1 MTKVIVT
8 GATGFLGSRL
18 AKKLK
23 SLRYNV
29 IGLGRNQQK
38 GNKLAE
44 LGIEFISVDLSDKEK
59 LYKIFQNVDYV
70 FHCAAKS
77 SVWGDY
83 KTFYRANVEG
93 TKNIA
98 ELCLKNDVKRL
109 IYVSSPSIYFD
120 FKDKLNIKET
130 EPPTKHPAN
139 NYIKTKII
147 AENVV
152 DNAFKDGLDV
162 ITIRPR
168 GIFGSG
174 DSAILPRLSKAN
186 REKFIPKTRKDDILI
201 DITHV
206 ENVVEAMIL
215 AMKAD
220 KKYSGKKYNI
230 TNDENIYLYKTLE
243 NTINQVGEKF
253 NSKYIPYKLMFIV
266 ISIMEFLYKF
276 IPNKEPVFTR
286 YSLGLL
292 SFNQTL
298 DISKA
303 KNDLG
308 YEPIISIEE
317 GLKECLN
324 GRI

>member
-8 GATGFLGSRL
+8 GATGFLGFYL

-23 SLRYNV
+23 LIGLSV
-29 IGLGRNQQK
+29 IGLGRNLQK
-38 GNKLAE
+38 GNKLTE
-44 LGIEFISVDLSDKEK
+44 FGIEFISVDLSDKEN
-59 LYKIFQNVDYV
+59 LNKIFQDVDYV

-83 KTFYRANVEG
+83 KSFYKANVEG

-98 ELCLKNDVKRL
+98 DLCLKNKVNRL

-120 FKDKLNIKET
+120 FKDKLNIKEEEKLT
-130 EPPTKHPAN
+130 CHPAN
-139 NYIKTKII
+139 NYIKTKIM
-147 AENVV
+147 AENII

-174 DSAILPRLSKAN
+174 DNAILPRLLKAN
-186 REKFIPKTRKDDILI
+186 REKYIPRTRKDDILI

-206 ENVVEAMIL
+206 YNVVEALIL
-215 AMKAD
+215 AMQAD

-230 TNDENIYLYKTLE
+230 TNDENIYLYKTIEDILKSK
-243 NTINQVGEKF
+243 GEKF
-253 NSKYIPYKLMFIV
+253 NSKFIPYNLIFLLV
-266 ISIMEFLYKF
+266 SIMEFIYKF
-276 IPNKEPVFTR
+276 IPNKEPLFTR

-308 YEPIISIEE
+308 YKPIISIKD

-324 GRI
+324 G

>member
-23 SLRYNV
+23 SLGYNV

-59 LYKIFQNVDYV
+59 LYKIFQDIDYV

-147 AENVV
+147 AENII
-152 DNAFKDGLDV
+152 DNAFNDGLDV

-174 DSAILPRLSKAN
+174 DSAILPRLLKAN

-201 DITHV
+201 DITHI

-215 AMKAD
+215 AMKTD